1 MPLIKAGAL
10 VADPW
15 VAVEDG
21 DPLPT
26 DGPVIVSLARF
37 TEEREE
43 LLGRGEPLG
52 LRLKPAE
59 KPIQVRDDLHRFE
72 LIALEF
78 PTFRDGRAYSHA
90 RLLRERFGFR
100 GEIRAVGDVLRDQFL
115 FMHRCGIDA
124 FEVKDEHAL
133 AAWQAALAEISVY
146 YQAASD
152 GAPDVLSRRHRRNAA
167 YFDSGI

>member
-1 MPLIKAGAL
+1 MPLIKAGAI

-15 VAVEDG
+15 VSVEDG
-21 DPLPT
+21 APLPT

-37 TEEREE
+37 QAEREE
-43 LLGRGEPLG
+43 LLARGEPLG

-59 KPIQVRDDLHRFE
+59 KPAQIGEDVKTFALV
-72 LIALEF
+72 ALEF
-78 PTFRDGRAYSHA
+78 PTFRDGRGYSHA
-90 RLLRERFGFR
+90 RILRERLGFR

-124 FEVKDEHAL
+124 FEVADE
-133 AAWQAALAEISVY
+133 AALAGWLAAMEELSVF
-146 YQAASD
+146 YQAAAD
-152 GAPDVLSRRHRRNAA
+152 GAPDVISRRHRRNAA

>member
-15 VAVEDG
+15 VGVDDG
-21 DPLPT
+21 EPLPV

-37 TEEREE
+37 HEEREQ

-52 LRLKPAE
+52 LRLKSSEMPAQLAADI
-59 KPIQVRDDLHRFE
+59 KHFA
-72 LIALEF
+72 LIAVEF
-78 PTFRDGRAYSHA
+78 PSFRDGRGYSHA
-90 RLLRERFGFR
+90 RILRERLDFR
-100 GEIRAVGDVLRDQFL
+100 GEIRAVGDVLRDQFQ

-124 FEVKDEHAL
+124 FEVKDETAL
-133 AAWQAALAEISVY
+133 QAWLAALAEISVF
-146 YQAASD
+146 YQVASD
-152 GAPDVLSRRHRRNAA
+152 GAPDVLSLRHRRNAA